1 MIISSWFIFHE
12 KVAKILSII
21 QKKIYP
27 LSFVDNQVKFFLENK
42 RNEKNVTAKY
52 CKLPYI
58 GHISTDVKC
67 KINRF
72 CTFYCKNLNIKVV
85 SFIVVDI
92 FNVKDPVPKSLKSFA
107 EYKFVCPHF
116 NACYIDETFVN
127 KN

>member
-1 MIISSWFIFHE
+1 M
-12 KVAKILSII
+12 
-21 QKKIYP
+21 
-27 LSFVDNQVKFFLENK
+27 LENK